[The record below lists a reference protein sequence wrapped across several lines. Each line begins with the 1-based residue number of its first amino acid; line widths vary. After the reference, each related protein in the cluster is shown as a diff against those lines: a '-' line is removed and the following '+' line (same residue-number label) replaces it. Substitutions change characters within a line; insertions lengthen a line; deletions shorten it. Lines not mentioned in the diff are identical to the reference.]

1 MEINKTEAQFTMIDW
16 WKKVVFNNYVNFTGR
31 ARRAEFW
38 YFYLMQIIINFAFM
52 AFFFIFV
59 AIGGAFSEPNSD
71 LSPIAIV
78 GFLFYGLIIIYSLAT
93 FLPHLAVTVRRL
105 HDINKSGWYYFIS
118 FIPIVGTILLIVWL
132 ATEGDSGKNN
142 YGDNPK
148 SQRNE
153 INEIGR

>member
-1 MEINKTEAQFTMIDW
+1 MIDW

-31 ARRAEFW
+31 ARRAEYW
-38 YFYLMQIIINFAFM
+38 NFVLVKLLIPIAILVLLGFISLLISLFNKDAGIM
-52 AFFFIFV
+52 TFF
-59 AIGGAFSEPNSD
+59 GGAFT
-71 LSPIAIV
+71 LY
-78 GFLFYGLIIIYSLAT
+78 FLIIIYQLI
-93 FLPHLAVTVRRL
+93 FLLPHLSVTVRRL
-105 HDINKSGWYYFIS
+105 HDINKSGWYYFI
-118 FIPIVGTILLIVWL
+118 FLIPLVGIILLIVWL